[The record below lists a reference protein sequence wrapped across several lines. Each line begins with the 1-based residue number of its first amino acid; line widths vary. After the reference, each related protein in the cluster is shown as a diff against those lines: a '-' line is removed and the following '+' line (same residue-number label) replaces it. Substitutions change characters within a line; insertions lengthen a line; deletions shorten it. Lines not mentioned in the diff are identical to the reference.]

1 MRERLASNADLL
13 KINQSG
19 GDEVER
25 RWKTTNPDEWVKQI
39 TLTLFDRAFLQQKG
53 ELNILN

>member
-19 GDEVER
+19 GDEEER

-39 TLTLFDRAFLQQKG
+39 TLTLFDRAFL
-53 ELNILN
+53 

>member
-19 GDEVER
+19 GDEEER
-25 RWKTTNPDEWVKQI
+25 RWN
-39 TLTLFDRAFLQQKG
+39 G
-53 ELNILN
+53 LNK